1 MYWLI
6 GVMLLNSQLYITKIA
21 EMPTH
26 DLCIAA
32 MREAEIVVQAENKQ
46 LVCIK
51 DERGIMT
58 FEEHKNAIP
67 KQGLP
72 ELRGLDGIQRM
83 RMVWAINSRQD
94 VLR

>member
-51 DERGIMT
+51 DERGMMT
-58 FEEHKNAIP
+58 YEENSDGVYE
-67 KQGLP
+67 QGFP
-72 ELRGLDGIQRM
+72 VIRGVERISRM
-83 RMVWAINSRQD
+83 
-94 VLR
+94 

>member
-32 MREAEIVVQAENKQ
+32 MKEAEIVVQAENKQ

-58 FEEHKNAIP
+58 YEENSDGVYE
-67 KQGLP
+67 QGLP
-72 ELRGLDGIQRM
+72 LFPSVERISRM
-83 RMVWAINSRQD
+83 
-94 VLR
+94 